1 MLKYAGIML
10 FFVATIILIVG
21 TPIIVDGFTNPDSA
35 LTKTNNNNDV
45 NSLCPKEAKRGPDG
59 RIHIKPGN
67 RTFQTM
73 NEYMEFLTDLYTKG
87 ATCIAPRVTPN
98 RSPVDQMLGGLGVG
112 AQPPESTNL
121 EGTAR
126 NIETAN
132 EDEGPS
138 ARTKINKL
146 DDYEYTRVFQ
156 QERGNRNV
164 IEKATQSKLLE
175 NRILDW
181 ANLPFNSEDRAT
193 AEDSFVAG
201 RMESGFREPKS
212 GVFFNTV
219 RGADVEPP
227 DVEAAR
233 AREQKLLAAYRPT
246 DITQHV
252 IDNETEAVAN
262 LVHKVYQEDVNW
274 EPVVTKVGE
283 NQWEVAELR
292 PKARKEK
299 WEDEKTND
307 LAMMESRGLVVPPPM
322 IDIDD
327 RIRNDPYFDK
337 AGVGDRDNNRL
348 WNYKD
353 FNKWTPG
360 LERMFAPTTDN
371 RAWY

>member
-1 MLKYAGIML
+1 MKR
-10 FFVATIILIVG
+10 FIILLVILSVMIAIVAYRK
-21 TPIIVDGFTNPDSA
+21 VERFANPSDNG
-35 LTKTNNNNDV
+35 NNAE
-45 NSLCPKEAKRGPDG
+45 CPKEAKREADG
-59 RIHIKPGN
+59 RIHVKPGN

-73 NEYMEFLTDLYTKG
+73 AEYLSYLTDLYAKG
-87 ATCIAPRVTPN
+87 STCIAPRVTEF
-98 RSPVDQMLGGLGVG
+98 RSPVDGILGGLGVG
-112 AQPPESTNL
+112 AQPPASTNM
-121 EGTAR
+121 EGTTR
-126 NIETAN
+126 NIETNN

-193 AEDSFVAG
+193 QEDTFIAG
-201 RMESGFREPKS
+201 RMESGFTEPKS
-212 GVFFNTV
+212 GIFFNTV
-219 RGADVEPP
+219 RGSTVEPP

-233 AREQKLLAAYRPT
+233 MREQKLLAAYRPT
-246 DITQHV
+246 DISTHV
-252 IDNETEAVAN
+252 IDSETEAVAN
-262 LVHKVYQEDVNW
+262 LVHKVYQEDPNW
-274 EPVVTKVGE
+274 EPVVKKTGD
-283 NQWEVAELR
+283 NTWEVAELR

-299 WEDEKTND
+299 WEDDSTKE
-307 LAMMESRGLVVPPPM
+307 LSMMESQGLAIPPPSV
-322 IDIDD
+322 DIDD
-327 RIRNDPYFDK
+327 RIRGDPYFDK
-337 AGVGDRDNNRL
+337 SGLGDRDNNRF

-371 RAWY
+371 KAWY